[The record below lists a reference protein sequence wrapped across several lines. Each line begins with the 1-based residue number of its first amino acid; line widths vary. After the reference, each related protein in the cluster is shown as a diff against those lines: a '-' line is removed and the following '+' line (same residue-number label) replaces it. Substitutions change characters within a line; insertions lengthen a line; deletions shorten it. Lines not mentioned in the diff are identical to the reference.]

1 MENCVQENVYICS
14 IPTNLDE
21 LQLYLM
27 ILDSTIR
34 IGAFM
39 SSKIINYGQR
49 FEFYK
54 KLWLHQSIMKLGLN

>member
-1 MENCVQENVYICS
+1 MENCGQENVNICS

-21 LQLYLM
+21 LQFRLK

-39 SSKIINYGQR
+39 WSKIINYGQR

-54 KLWLHQSIMKLGLN
+54 KLWLYQPIMKLNLT